1 MKEEYDLGLAALKWA
16 QAIERR
22 CTTLNFFVE
31 IGGGGVNLNP
41 NGLVS
46 WNYNVVKTF

>member
-1 MKEEYDLGLAALKWA
+1 MKEEYDLRLAALKWA

-22 CTTLNFFVE
+22 CTTSNYFVE
-31 IGGGGVNLNP
+31 IGGESKPEP

>member
-1 MKEEYDLGLAALKWA
+1 MKEEYDLRLAALKWA

-22 CTTLNFFVE
+22 CTTLNYFVE
-31 IGGGGVNLNP
+31 IGGGGSKPEP

>member
-22 CTTLNFFVE
+22 CTTLNYFVE
-31 IGGGGVNLNP
+31 IRGGGGE
-41 NGLVS
+41 
-46 WNYNVVKTF
+46 